1 MNWDAVAAIGQIIGA
16 LAVVATLFYLAVQ
29 IRQNSQIVEEHSR
42 QIRLGEVDATVQS
55 FSRYRALLAQSHMA
69 DIYSRGRHNL
79 EQLTETEKIQMSA
92 LLDEYI
98 FSYWA
103 LYHRLQQNAYDES
116 DWEAHLPVL
125 SNMLSQPGVAT
136 WWDQRKTSFPP
147 HFVASIATHVEAVTP
162 APASLAPVDGS

>member
-1 MNWDAVAAIGQIIGA
+1 MEGGCRDRTTVGI
-16 LAVVATLFYLAVQ
+16 LVVIATLFYLAVQ

-55 FSRYRALLAQSHMA
+55 FSCYRTLLAQSHIA
-69 DIYSRGRHNL
+69 DIYTRSRHNF
-79 EQLTETEKIQMSA
+79 EQLTETEKVQMGV

-103 LYHRLQQNAYDES
+103 LYHRLQEEAYDES
-116 DWEAHLPVL
+116 DWQAHLPVL

-136 WWDQRKTSFPP
+136 WWRERKQSFPP
-147 HFVASIATHVEAVTP
+147 QFVASIASHVEAVVP
-162 APASLAPVDGS
+162 APAAPSPSDG